1 MNARIVGIA
10 AALLVI
16 GAMSVVVHTQSTAG
30 QPAMPQRFGVGHA
43 ATPAE
48 IARRDI
54 DVSPDGT
61 GLPPGSGTVSDG
73 QRVFA
78 ARCAACHGPAGNGPT
93 DVLVGAQPRDGLAF
107 SRNPGVTRTIGNY
120 WPYATTV
127 FDYVR
132 RSMPADAPTTL
143 TNDEAYGVV
152 AYLLF
157 LNEIVPA
164 GTTLDK
170 AALLKIKMPAHDR
183 FVVAPR

>member
-1 MNARIVGIA
+1 MRARFTRI
-10 AALLVI
+10 ALLL
-16 GAMSVVVHTQSTAG
+16 AACCASSNVVHTQSTAG
-30 QPAMPQRFGVGHA
+30 GASAPQRFGVGHS
-43 ATPAE
+43 ATPAD

-54 DVSPDGT
+54 DVSPDGA
-61 GLPPGSGTVSDG
+61 GLPPGKGTVEEG
-73 QRVFA
+73 QKTFV
-78 ARCAACHGPAGNGPT
+78 ARCVACHGPAGGGPT
-93 DVLVGAQPRDGLAF
+93 DVLVGAEPKDGLAF

-132 RSMPADAPTTL
+132 RSMPGDAPTTL
-143 TNDEAYGVV
+143 TNDEVYGLV